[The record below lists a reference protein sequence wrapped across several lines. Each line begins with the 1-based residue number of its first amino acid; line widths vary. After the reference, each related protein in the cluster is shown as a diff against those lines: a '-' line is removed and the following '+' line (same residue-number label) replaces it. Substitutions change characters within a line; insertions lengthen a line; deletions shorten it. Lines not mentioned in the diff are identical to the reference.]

1 MKLWTFL
8 LLGTLALVGCQEQK
22 PGSSPSS
29 KLVTAKLDT
38 LPILQSDPEYQILA
52 KDYAKENLELSKRIK
67 GEIDSGKLAERDA
80 PQKYMVAQEKL
91 NKKWMAA
98 TNDFIQTRHGTMR
111 DIVKQM
117 CEEKGIDIVLIDS
130 KAYPTVEYG
139 ALDITQ
145 DVLMKIHGGMGSP
158 PMTGGTP
165 NATP

>member
-1 MKLWTFL
+1 
-8 LLGTLALVGCQEQK
+8 LALGGCQEQQ

-38 LPILQSDPEYQILA
+38 LPILQTDPEYQVLA

-67 GEIDSGKLAERDA
+67 AEIDSGKLAERDA
-80 PQKYMVAQEKL
+80 PQKYLAAQEKL

-98 TNDFIQTRHGTMR
+98 TNDFIQTRHSKMR

-158 PMTGGTP
+158 PMTGATP
-165 NATP
+165 NATE